1 LNTSQL
7 SNLISLN
14 KPLVSREINEIH
26 EINQENSPDVG
37 DIPSI
42 KEFKELTE
50 LSDVIYAFKDK
61 DKIIGFILL
70 MREGSSYKSEN
81 YKFISSQYDKFL
93 YVDRI
98 AIQSNYRRRG
108 LAETIYKKAI
118 NDAKRLGLDLLCEVN
133 TRPRNDTSLAFHG
146 KMGFTEIGTQDFKKN
161 SVVYLCKKLIS

>member
-1 LNTSQL
+1 MNNSQL
-7 SNLISLN
+7 SKLISLT
-14 KPLVSREINEIH
+14 KPLVSREVNEIH

-42 KEFKELTE
+42 KEFKELIE
-50 LSDVIYAFKDK
+50 LSEEIYVFKDK
-61 DKIIGFILL
+61 DKIIGFTLL

-81 YKFISSQYDKFL
+81 YKFISSQYDRFL

-133 TRPRNDTSLAFHG
+133 TRPRNDISLAFHS
-146 KMGFTEIGTQDFKKN
+146 KMGFREIGTQDFTKN
-161 SVVYLCKKLIS
+161 SVVYLCKR

>member
-1 LNTSQL
+1 MNTSQL

-26 EINQENSPDVG
+26 QINQENSPDVG

-81 YKFISSQYDKFL
+81 YKFISCISL
-93 YVDRI
+93 
-98 AIQSNYRRRG
+98 
-108 LAETIYKKAI
+108 
-118 NDAKRLGLDLLCEVN
+118 
-133 TRPRNDTSLAFHG
+133 TSLET
-146 KMGFTEIGTQDFKKN
+146 KGFVSEISFESCELFN
-161 SVVYLCKKLIS
+161 LLIQF